1 MLQNYQDR
9 IKGNT
14 EQQKKVDF
22 TLGIVANKE
31 KFDLLFCLS
40 SRRTQKSK
48 PRANL
53 KKGIIKESPL
63 QLRWNPKRSLL
74 FGSQVELEI
83 NLPLYSANSYCLIVQ
98 KIKALYLRKKKK
110 TEQVVSP
117 GTLQKQI
124 QILYRERCLHPKA
137 QIIHENILMTM
148 SSPQSRITKHR
159 K

>member
-110 TEQVVSP
+110 LNRWYPQAPCRSKYKSSTE
-117 GTLQKQI
+117 KDAF
-124 QILYRERCLHPKA
+124 ILKLKLFMK
-137 QIIHENILMTM
+137 IF
-148 SSPQSRITKHR
+148 
-159 K
+159 